1 MCVHQFAQKHFEHI
15 KRVMIIDFDAHQG
28 NGHERDFIEDNSVY
42 IVDMY
47 NRWIYPGDTFA
58 RCKEMEKLLP
68 NFGC

>member
-1 MCVHQFAQKHFEHI
+1 
-15 KRVMIIDFDAHQG
+15 MIIDFDAHQG